1 MSSEEQ
7 PLSRWRFA
15 SIRSSLSSI
24 YQNYDFHFDIIKMTG
39 IIVLLSLLSTTLVMT
54 NSVYKMEKAK
64 KHNKSDCIHSFT
76 PEVTFDSQGQWNET
90 LCDYM
95 KQFPLPEDYY
105 VTVCLYQ
112 KTVRIDFRK
121 FINGK
126 PTILGFYLKLNQ
138 WNYLKRLQK
147 YIDLSI
153 KEIT

>member
-39 IIVLLSLLSTTLVMT
+39 IIVLLSLLSATLVMT
-54 NSVYKMEKAK
+54 NSVYEMER
-64 KHNKSDCIHSFT
+64 KHNGSDCIRLPGQT
-76 PEVTFDSQGQWNET
+76 YDSNEQWNST

-95 KQFPLPEDYY
+95 KQFPLPEEYFI
-105 VTVCLYQ
+105 TVCLYQ

-153 KEIT
+153 KELTQ

>member
-1 MSSEEQ
+1 MSSLENLP
-7 PLSRWRFA
+7 PLSRFA

-39 IIVLLSLLSTTLVMT
+39 IIVLLSLLSATLVMT
-54 NSVYKMEKAK
+54 NSVYEMER
-64 KHNKSDCIHSFT
+64 KHNGSHCIRLPGQT
-76 PEVTFDSQGQWNET
+76 YDSNEQWNST

-95 KQFPLPEDYY
+95 KQFPLPEEYFI
-105 VTVCLYQ
+105 TVCLYQ

-153 KEIT
+153 KELTQ

>member
-1 MSSEEQ
+1 MPSQEH
-7 PLSRWRFA
+7 PLRFA

-24 YQNYDFHFDIIKMTG
+24 YQNYDFHFDIIKMVG
-39 IIVLLSLLSTTLVMT
+39 IVVILSLLSTTLVMT
-54 NSVYKMEKAK
+54 NSVYDMER
-64 KHNKSDCIHSFT
+64 KHNSSDCIRIT
-76 PEVTFDSQGQWNET
+76 GQTYDSNEQWNST
-90 LCDYM
+90 LCGYI
-95 KQFPLPEDYY
+95 KQFRLPEEYY

-126 PTILGFYLKLNQ
+126 PTIQGFYLNVNQ

-153 KEIT
+153 KETA